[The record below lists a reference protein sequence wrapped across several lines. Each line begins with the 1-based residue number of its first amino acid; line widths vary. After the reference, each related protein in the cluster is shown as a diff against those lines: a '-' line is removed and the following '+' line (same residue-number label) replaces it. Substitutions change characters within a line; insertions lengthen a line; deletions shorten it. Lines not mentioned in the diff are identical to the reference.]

1 MTKFLVF
8 FMLTMIIPL
17 GATHVRAQEACNA
30 ADLVAVMTADLSD
43 YGSRATATDTADVET
58 LTTLY
63 VDLLVL
69 RHSYEDRIICD
80 DLRIVNDLML
90 QIIGEMEDL
99 TVMRLSMLAHPE
111 AVDTYQFILEREVLQ
126 RNSATYDL
134 FLEEATRVVNETV
147 VTAAAAAPAP
157 DAGATFNTAT
167 GDIAL
172 QDWYTY
178 RDGRFRVVAIIDP
191 YVSQNWAQPRAG
203 NRAIGIQLEI
213 ACDNPADGEC
223 NANNLFISDISLSNG
238 RELARG
244 ETLSLVSDSSVP
256 RFYAPQRGGLG
267 ETLTGW
273 VYLEIPAGVGFTKMT
288 VFDWTSLR
296 SVGFLLQ

>member
-126 RNSATYDL
+126 RNS
-134 FLEEATRVVNETV
+134 
-147 VTAAAAAPAP
+147 PP
-157 DAGATFNTAT
+157 
-167 GDIAL
+167 
-172 QDWYTY
+172 
-178 RDGRFRVVAIIDP
+178 
-191 YVSQNWAQPRAG
+191 
-203 NRAIGIQLEI
+203 
-213 ACDNPADGEC
+213 
-223 NANNLFISDISLSNG
+223 
-238 RELARG
+238 
-244 ETLSLVSDSSVP
+244 
-256 RFYAPQRGGLG
+256 
-267 ETLTGW
+267 
-273 VYLEIPAGVGFTKMT
+273 MT
-288 VFDWTSLR
+288 CFWKKPPVWLMKR
-296 SVGFLLQ
+296 S